1 MADYDANKKIKDL
14 IKTIVAN
21 NENLLAIIGEEN
33 EPRLLPTKFRLRRAK
48 QIKKIEEEYK
58 EFLKANNEFPV
69 MKSGEDYLV
78 YKNFNVDIDKL
89 KFHAGE
95 ECCDLIVSCLT
106 YLHTFFSKEERNKLI
121 EYVNEKNIKRGYLE
135 K

>member
-121 EYVNEKNIKRGYLE
+121 EYVNEKNIKRKYI
-135 K
+135 

>member
-69 MKSGEDYLV
+69 MKSGEDYFV